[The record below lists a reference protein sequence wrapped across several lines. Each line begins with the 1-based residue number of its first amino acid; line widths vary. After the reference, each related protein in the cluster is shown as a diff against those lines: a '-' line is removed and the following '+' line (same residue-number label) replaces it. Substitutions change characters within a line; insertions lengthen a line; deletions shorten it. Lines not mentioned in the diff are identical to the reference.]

1 MIPAHPPDYDAEPA
15 TPSATP
21 DVTALHL
28 ADPDAAYRL
37 LAAAHR
43 GLSEAQSAALNARL
57 VLILANRIGDL
68 DTLRAA
74 VALARET
81 G

>member
-1 MIPAHPPDYDAEPA
+1 MIPESSADDDADASQPLPMA
-15 TPSATP
+15 
-21 DVTALHL
+21 DVTATHL

-57 VLILANRIGDL
+57 VLISANRIGDP

-74 VALARET
+74 IALARET

>member
-1 MIPAHPPDYDAEPA
+1 MTPLHPVDEDADP
-15 TPSATP
+15 TGPSPLP

-74 VALARET
+74 IALARET